1 MPTASWRILT
11 SSLPSYKAIYAYD
24 RCLTL
29 WREVDLVWSRRKM
42 SVATGL
48 YLVMHI
54 SVAMFLAF
62 EVSYTTIKTCEV
74 RHTVIVIIHP
84 TYKLWIVYVWRVSC
98 AMLFHVV
105 YGAFTA
111 LRAYA
116 IGYRSV
122 WLGWATFLWSLV
134 VVAIE
139 IYEVVVSVPVN
150 VPQPIGC
157 VITTKGNEK
166 FLSTCAAVSLHLA
179 SWLDSLS
186 LWFDLLDPVFIAGQA
201 TAIVPEVLLIG
212 AIWRHALRAAAIRSL
227 RQYSWLDT
235 PFTTILIR
243 DGEASLVLIVLN
255 VVWSAVTSVNTG
267 ILAPIVYSLQ
277 TILLS
282 YFYLNLHETNVYSS
296 GMPSSESSQLSD
308 PRLDGSAP
316 ESTDTENDLDW
327 DSRLDETMVELSV
340 IGRRCSVD
348 RSQRVIC
355 ASSVGSV
362 TSVNDISTTKA
373 S

>member
-1 MPTASWRILT
+1 
-11 SSLPSYKAIYAYD
+11 
-24 RCLTL
+24 
-29 WREVDLVWSRRKM
+29 M

-54 SVAMFLAF
+54 SVAFFLAF
-62 EVSYTTIKTCEV
+62 EVAYTTITTCE
-74 RHTVIVIIHP
+74 R
-84 TYKLWIVYVWRVSC
+84 LWIVYVWRVTC

-116 IGYRSV
+116 IGYRSI

-134 VVAIE
+134 VVATE
-139 IYEVVVSVPVN
+139 VYEVVVSVPVN

-166 FLSTCAAVSLHLA
+166 FLSRL
-179 SWLDSLS
+179 
-186 LWFDLLDPVFIAGQA
+186 FIAGQA

-212 AIWRHALRAAAIRSL
+212 AIWRHALRAAAVRSI
-227 RQYSWLDT
+227 RQYAWLDT
-235 PFTTILIR
+235 PFTTTLIR
-243 DGEASLVLIVLN
+243 DGSVYFVASLVLIVLN

-282 YFYLNLHETNVYSS
+282 YFYLNLHESNAYHTGGMSS
-296 GMPSSESSQLSD
+296 VSSQLSD
-308 PRLDGSAP
+308 PRFNTRFLGTLAGSLPYKGLDGSAP
-316 ESTDTENDLDW
+316 ESTDLEW
-327 DSRLDETMVELSV
+327 DSQLDETVVELSV
-340 IGRRCSVD
+340 FERRCPAEL
-348 RSQRVIC
+348 SQRVIS
-355 ASSVGSV
+355 ASSVCSL
-362 TSVNDISTTKA
+362 TSVNAISTTKA